1 MSSLDPRTSEI
12 SVPAAGLS
20 GSGQAGEGAPSFEF
34 MAAER
39 RNRLMGLWAGE
50 KMGLNG
56 ESIETYARALGRGH
70 TEVSSE
76 EDVIRK
82 IVGDLTASN
91 IVVRE
96 SEVRV
101 KAAEF
106 LAQSRE
112 SLKTGA

>member
-1 MSSLDPRTSEI
+1 MSSIDPRSSDIAVTGI
-12 SVPAAGLS
+12 AVTGIATNGLD
-20 GSGQAGEGAPSFEF
+20 GAEGFEY
-34 MAAER
+34 MAAQR
-39 RNRLMGLWAGE
+39 RNRLIGLWAGE

-56 ESIETYARALGRGH
+56 ESIESYARALDRGSDQ
-70 TEVSSE
+70 TTE

-82 IVGDLTASN
+82 ILGDLTASN
-91 IVVRE
+91 IAVRE

-112 SLKTGA
+112 AIKAGA

>member
-1 MSSLDPRTSEI
+1 MSSIDPRSFDI
-12 SVPAAGLS
+12 AVPGI
-20 GSGQAGEGAPSFEF
+20 EGAEGFEYL
-34 MAAER
+34 AAQR
-39 RNRLMGLWAGE
+39 RNRLIGLWAGE
-50 KMGLNG
+50 KMGLSG
-56 ESIETYARALGRGH
+56 ESIETYARALDRGQ
-70 TEVSSE
+70 SAE

-82 IVGDLTASN
+82 ILGDLTASN

-112 SLKTGA
+112 AIKAGA

>member
-1 MSSLDPRTSEI
+1 MSSIDPRSSDIAVTAMAVTGLEATEGFEYL
-12 SVPAAGLS
+12 AA
-20 GSGQAGEGAPSFEF
+20 Q
-34 MAAER
+34 R
-39 RNRLMGLWAGE
+39 RNRLIGLWAGE

-56 ESIETYARALGRGH
+56 DSIESYARALDRGSDQ
-70 TEVSSE
+70 TTE

-82 IVGDLTASN
+82 ILGDLTASN
-91 IVVRE
+91 IAVRE

-112 SLKTGA
+112 AIKAGA

>member
-1 MSSLDPRTSEI
+1 MSSIDPRSSDI
-12 SVPAAGLS
+12 AVPGI
-20 GSGQAGEGAPSFEF
+20 EGAEGFEYL
-34 MAAER
+34 AAQR
-39 RNRLMGLWAGE
+39 RNRLIGLWAGE
-50 KMGLNG
+50 KMGLSG
-56 ESIETYARALGRGH
+56 ESIETYARALDRGQ
-70 TEVSSE
+70 SAE

-82 IVGDLTASN
+82 ILGDLTASN

-112 SLKTGA
+112 AIKAGA

>member
-1 MSSLDPRTSEI
+1 MSSIDPRSSDI
-12 SVPAAGLS
+12 AVPRLDGVEGFEYLAA
-20 GSGQAGEGAPSFEF
+20 Q
-34 MAAER
+34 R
-39 RNRLMGLWAGE
+39 RNRLIGLWAGE

-56 ESIETYARALGRGH
+56 ESIESYARALDRGSDQ
-70 TEVSSE
+70 TTE

-82 IVGDLTASN
+82 ILGDLTASN
-91 IVVRE
+91 IAVRE

-112 SLKTGA
+112 AIKAGA